1 MGEIMRTLK
10 ISFLIFILSIT
21 ISAQWYQQY
30 SEPQGYFLDIDFT
43 AVDDGWVAGLWK
55 MMRTTD
61 GGNNWVTLIDRPQT
75 NTTIQRISF
84 VNDTIGW
91 YIEQNG
97 DDNHCTI
104 YKTSNGGDDWIVQY
118 ISPQF
123 TLIWDLEFINQNLG
137 FGVGSDP
144 TFPILF
150 KTTNSGNSWGIVSID
165 NVYAPIIR
173 TLFFLDALQGWVAG
187 DAIYKT
193 TDGGFTWN
201 MLVGPYSEYI
211 FDIQFTTPTIG
222 WYSDLFG
229 IKKTTD
235 GGTTWIQQATGGD
248 GWHQSSLY
256 FIDSDTGYFCAFNK
270 VLKTTNGGSSWVS
283 QLEGSTLNLSDV
295 CFVDPS
301 HGWLLGYTPG
311 RIFHTDNGGLPVELQ
326 NFRAELS
333 LSGVYLV
340 WSTATETN
348 NQGFEIFR
356 TNKDDDWNKI
366 GFVPGHG
373 TTTETQHYSFTDNDV
388 KSGKYQYKLKQ
399 IDYDGTFEYSKIVE
413 VEIPIVNEFL
423 LSQNYP
429 NPFNPTTTIKYQ
441 IPEIS
446 FVTLIVYDGLGKEIS
461 VLVNEEKP
469 VGSYEVDFSAIGG
482 SAAGGNAYSLP
493 SGIYFY
499 RLQAGSF
506 VETKKMILLK

>member
-165 NVYAPIIR
+165 NVYAPTIR

-356 TNKDDDWNKI
+356 TNKD
-366 GFVPGHG
+366 
-373 TTTETQHYSFTDNDV
+373 
-388 KSGKYQYKLKQ
+388 QYKLKQ

-441 IPEIS
+441 IPELS
-446 FVTLIVYDGLGKEIS
+446 VVTLKVYDVLGNEIAT
-461 VLVNEEKP
+461 LVNEEKP
-469 VGSYEVDFSAIGG
+469 SGNYEVEFDGTILTSEV
-482 SAAGGNAYSLP
+482 
-493 SGIYFY
+493 YFY
-499 RLQAGSF
+499 QLRAGSF
-506 VETKKMILLK
+506 VETKKMVLMK